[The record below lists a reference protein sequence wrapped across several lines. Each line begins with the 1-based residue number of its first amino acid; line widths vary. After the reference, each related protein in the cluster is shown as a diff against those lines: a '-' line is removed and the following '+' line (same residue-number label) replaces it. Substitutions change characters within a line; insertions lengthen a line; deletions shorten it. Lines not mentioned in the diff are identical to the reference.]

1 MQFLVVDDDQFIVN
15 LIRSFLEEASYNVL
29 CALDGE
35 EALKLFEKE
44 KVDILITDIK
54 MPGINGFELIEKVR
68 AINDDLEVIVITG
81 YGSADIIIESL
92 RRGVSDFIEKPFRIS
107 TILKAIKK
115 PIERVELKEKKAT
128 LEQELKA
135 KEKRLLHQEKLA
147 SLGRLLAGIAH
158 EINNPITFIKG
169 NLQNM
174 QLFWN
179 GFEQAFL
186 SIDSNW
192 KIGTYEKEDAI
203 KSFTNLLKDAVQG
216 VDRVSGLVRVLRNF
230 GRQSNEFSMIDLGES
245 INNSLKVMADALH
258 QNEIKI
264 TKNLPDREVIV
275 RGNSPLLEQVF
286 INLISNSIDALNNG
300 AQEKIIEIF
309 LDIDEKS
316 KVVRINFKDTGSGIR
331 EEDKD
336 KLFEPFFTDKDIGE
350 GTGLG
355 LSISYEIIKKHRG
368 EIEIQSEY
376 EKGTTA
382 IISLPVHEQMN

>member
-382 IISLPVHEQMN
+382 IVSLPVHEQMN

>member
-158 EINNPITFIKG
+158 EINNPVTFVKG

-174 QLFWN
+174 QLFWK